1 MNIYRLNNPLFCLL
15 KLKYSKQK
23 GGFFILANYY
33 TGGYNPYIQN
43 PYMQQNPMMNQQNRL
58 QALEN
63 QFYNQNN
70 NQVQQNNSFILK
82 GRPVTSFDEAKAS
95 MIDLDGSVF
104 IFPDFAN
111 GKIYTKQVM
120 MDGTAPIKIYELNEP
135 IQQNKNNN
143 FIISE
148 EENKFLKEK
157 VEFLENKIDRLENEV
172 KSYVQSFTTS
182 FPVIESAKSASV
194 NDEYVSGESGDAKSN
209 TNGRWK
215 K

>member
-1 MNIYRLNNPLFCLL
+1 M
-15 KLKYSKQK
+15 S
-23 GGFFILANYY
+23 NYY
-33 TGGYNPYIQN
+33 TNGYNPYVQN
-43 PYMQQNPMMNQQNRL
+43 PYMQQSPMISQQNRL

-70 NQVQQNNSFILK
+70 NQMQQNNSFILK

-120 MDGTAPIKIYELNEP
+120 MDGTAPIKTYELNEP
-135 IQQNKNNN
+135 VQQNKNNN
-143 FIISE
+143 FVINE
-148 EENKFLKEK
+148 KENKFLKEK
-157 VEFLENKIDRLENEV
+157 VEFLENKIDRLESEV
-172 KSYVQSFTTS
+172 KAYVQSFATS
-182 FPVIESAKSASV
+182 FPAIESAESSSI

-209 TNGRWK
+209 ANGRWK

>member
-1 MNIYRLNNPLFCLL
+1 M
-15 KLKYSKQK
+15 
-23 GGFFILANYY
+23 ANYY

-120 MDGTAPIKIYELNEP
+120 MDGTAPIKTYELNEP
-135 IQQNKNNN
+135 K
-143 FIISE
+143 III
-148 EENKFLKEK
+148 L
-157 VEFLENKIDRLENEV
+157 
-172 KSYVQSFTTS
+172 
-182 FPVIESAKSASV
+182 
-194 NDEYVSGESGDAKSN
+194 
-209 TNGRWK
+209 
-215 K
+215 